1 VVRAKAITAGFTEK
15 PARIRWHDDCSLP
28 NRGKAAREP
37 KTVRTD
43 EDVHHACARC
53 RWIFFACAP
62 AQVDTIEVG
71 RGVMMEATKR
81 LRIRGLGSEL
91 LALGLLT
98 ATCVVSAS
106 DATAPVA
113 DGAVVQIV
121 DFMRFEPVSLTVPA
135 GTTVTWINND
145 GSNHII
151 QMKAGDKSPRLRHGA
166 NWSHSFT
173 APGEY
178 PYICAIHGERMSGTI
193 IVQAP

>member
-1 VVRAKAITAGFTEK
+1 MERTQHTGIRRLRSGLLVLGALMSAG
-15 PARIRWHDDCSLP
+15 
-28 NRGKAAREP
+28 AAAANEA
-37 KTVRTD
+37 V
-43 EDVHHACARC
+43 
-53 RWIFFACAP
+53 AP
-62 AQVDTIEVG
+62 A
-71 RGVMMEATKR
+71 
-81 LRIRGLGSEL
+81 
-91 LALGLLT
+91 
-98 ATCVVSAS
+98 
-106 DATAPVA
+106 A

-121 DFMRFEPVSLTVPA
+121 DFMRFEPVSLTVTA